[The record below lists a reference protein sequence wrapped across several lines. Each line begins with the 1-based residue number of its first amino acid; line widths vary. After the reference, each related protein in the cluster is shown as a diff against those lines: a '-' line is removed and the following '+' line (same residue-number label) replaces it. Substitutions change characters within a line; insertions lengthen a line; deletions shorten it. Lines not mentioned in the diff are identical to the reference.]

1 MKIAVA
7 VLVIFCTRFFM
18 SALFYQ
24 GQDGDI
30 AWQHWLGTYVLHAHH
45 LPSHLGRE
53 TFTSAGAR
61 WVPQEWLLSIAVA
74 SAIATRHFQYLA
86 GAAALAVF
94 GALFITAYRARRRG
108 ASTFAITVTSMCT
121 GFAMLEAFG
130 VRAQVFA
137 WFFLSLLMLLLDLE
151 NAWIFLGI
159 PIVALWANVHA
170 SALLAPVLTG
180 AWTVGTLIED
190 RSWTPR
196 VERNVV
202 LTAGTLFA
210 VFLTPLLWNLPLYAV
225 GLATSTIREVI
236 TEWQPTD
243 LTYSAFYAGLL
254 PLMGL
259 CIYFGVAA
267 PRERWRDGML
277 FAVSC
282 VMGFM
287 AVRHMPIAA
296 IVIAPMAAQ
305 RLSSVITSHS
315 RINAVLEEPF
325 SENVIFSATALAI
338 VVIVV
343 SLIHV
348 PGITGVNLPKNAVAT
363 LARLPGTHNLYCE
376 DFGWCSLALEKH
388 NLRTFLDGRCDPFPA
403 KVWRDYLAVERV
415 NPQWSKVLDRYRA
428 DSVLVKKGNALAQAL
443 ALRTDW
449 HLFYSDR
456 RYEVFLRDTIRTA
469 DR

>member
-1 MKIAVA
+1 
-7 VLVIFCTRFFM
+7 
-18 SALFYQ
+18 
-24 GQDGDI
+24 
-30 AWQHWLGTYVLHAHH
+30 
-45 LPSHLGRE
+45 
-53 TFTSAGAR
+53 
-61 WVPQEWLLSIAVA
+61 
-74 SAIATRHFQYLA
+74 
-86 GAAALAVF
+86 
-94 GALFITAYRARRRG
+94 
-108 ASTFAITVTSMCT
+108 
-121 GFAMLEAFG
+121 
-130 VRAQVFA
+130 
-137 WFFLSLLMLLLDLE
+137 
-151 NAWIFLGI
+151 
-159 PIVALWANVHA
+159 
-170 SALLAPVLTG
+170 
-180 AWTVGTLIED
+180 
-190 RSWTPR
+190 
-196 VERNVV
+196 
-202 LTAGTLFA
+202 
-210 VFLTPLLWNLPLYAV
+210 
-225 GLATSTIREVI
+225 
-236 TEWQPTD
+236 
-243 LTYSAFYAGLL
+243 
-254 PLMGL
+254 
-259 CIYFGVAA
+259 
-267 PRERWRDGML
+267 
-277 FAVSC
+277 
-282 VMGFM
+282 
-287 AVRHMPIAA
+287 MPIAA